1 MGLFNNKYKSEAAYL
16 SEQLQGAH
24 DENAKLRAK
33 IISLNNEVSKLNT
46 DFNNEKN
53 ELLKKIKC
61 YKEENSNLSSL
72 YKNALEENQQLS
84 NILNNDWEEIT
95 YDEDDIET
103 GFENEDNNKKE
114 YNHFSRSFS
123 HMLPIIE
130 QETSLQNRI
139 KRLNNYINGKKP
151 KKILLDKAKKIYD
164 NCQKGAIGEELV
176 YQCLT
181 DIKHLIPKEAKS
193 VILRDLC
200 FKSSFDEKSHD
211 RKDIQIDFVMITSY
225 AIFILDSK
233 YRTSTDNINDE
244 KAEALKNAKD
254 EIFNIIKLS
263 GFDKL
268 NEDIFYSMLVYSGKE
283 EVNHAGFNVKCSDS
297 HSGFYEK
304 NSNIKY
310 VFLDNLK
317 NDILGIYSLNGR
329 LCGKSDDRSFD
340 SKEIEE
346 LSYILEE
353 YVVNNQVDFN
363 SRCPICNQHLKRK
376 NNYSGIMFLGCSS
389 FPQCDYTESII

>member
-1 MGLFNNKYKSEAAYL
+1 
-16 SEQLQGAH
+16 
-24 DENAKLRAK
+24 
-33 IISLNNEVSKLNT
+33 
-46 DFNNEKN
+46 
-53 ELLKKIKC
+53 
-61 YKEENSNLSSL
+61 
-72 YKNALEENQQLS
+72 
-84 NILNNDWEEIT
+84 
-95 YDEDDIET
+95 
-103 GFENEDNNKKE
+103 
-114 YNHFSRSFS
+114 
-123 HMLPIIE
+123 
-130 QETSLQNRI
+130 
-139 KRLNNYINGKKP
+139 
-151 KKILLDKAKKIYD
+151 
-164 NCQKGAIGEELV
+164 
-176 YQCLT
+176 
-181 DIKHLIPKEAKS
+181 
-193 VILRDLC
+193 
-200 FKSSFDEKSHD
+200 
-211 RKDIQIDFVMITSY
+211 MITSY

-283 EVNHAGFNVKCSDS
+283 EVNHAGFNVKSSDS

-329 LCGKSDDRSFD
+329 LCAKSDDRSLD

-346 LSYILEE
+346 LSYILED

-389 FPQCDYTESII
+389 FPQCDYTESIICKRLITSHP